1 VRLLIA
7 VVGTT
12 LAAGFFLLAS
22 INGPASAQQPDPGP
36 TPTATPTA
44 TPTVTP
50 TPTPTPVTKVP
61 SACPGWQAF
70 HKTVR
75 SPFSVGKLRATAT
88 VTIVDGLMSVKV
100 KVTGKLRR
108 PVKKLTLSG
117 RLVHRNLSTLKFT
130 PFKSFRGRDKRDTG
144 TRRVKWTFA
153 PKGWCLPPQERT
165 EVWQLRLHARLKAV
179 RQSGRNDIME
189 PFPVVPPVAAS

>member
-88 VTIVDGLMSVKV
+88 VTIVDGLMS
-100 KVTGKLRR
+100 
-108 PVKKLTLSG
+108 
-117 RLVHRNLSTLKFT
+117 
-130 PFKSFRGRDKRDTG
+130 DTG